1 MKLLNDIFPQH
12 ERRGG
17 GVFKNSGVSFFPC
30 KPKDKSRD
38 KSPKLVEDV
47 TFKRIVRPV
56 FESFSDVA
64 FYSVGV
70 SESPS
75 HEVP

>member
-1 MKLLNDIFPQH
+1 MK
-12 ERRGG
+12 E
-17 GVFKNSGVSFFPC
+17 
-30 KPKDKSRD
+30 KPKDKSKD

-64 FYSVGV
+64 FYSIGV